1 MQSKTTTSE
10 AMRQLER
17 FVGTWEL
24 TVDLPGAPPGRATFE
39 WALGGQYLVQ
49 RTEIPHPEVPDSL
62 IVVAYDEQV
71 DRFTQHYFDS
81 RGVVRIYRMT
91 LADRD
96 WTLLRDEL
104 DFTPLDFR
112 QRFVGTF
119 SDDGDRID
127 GQWQSGNGDDGWKK
141 DFDLH
146 YVRIV

>member
-1 MQSKTTTSE
+1 
-10 AMRQLER
+10 
-17 FVGTWEL
+17 
-24 TVDLPGAPPGRATFE
+24 
-39 WALGGQYLVQ
+39 
-49 RTEIPHPEVPDSL
+49 
-62 IVVAYDEQV
+62 
-71 DRFTQHYFDS
+71 
-81 RGVVRIYRMT
+81 MT